1 MPTTASSPVCVL
13 LDYVVHASRRRSV
26 LVVGLTLLLF
36 GLSCRADVTDDIER
50 QVQSDPHRVLSE
62 TKLSPGASPAAQD
75 LPTQLRTL
83 RMQVMAQA
91 IFDET
96 DGELIETG
104 LTLARALKDTE
115 AECELQ
121 TAKGESF
128 FDANRAPEAEAASKQ
143 AEELAAQ
150 AGLLRQVVR
159 ARYYRGMQYFGRGR
173 TSEALALFVSALPLA
188 EEIGDRFGAA
198 AALNGMAASSFSPR
212 SAAEDYK
219 RSIELYRRALQTIDP
234 NTYASFAVMVKHNLG
249 MALKNSGDGPGARME
264 YASALELAQ
273 KLHHRLAEAMMSW
286 RLAGLELD
294 DDRPQ
299 LALAR
304 LDIAEPFFD
313 ESGNLG
319 MQFNVRLDRADA
331 LARLGK
337 RQASLEVLAS
347 AEKLLPALKNAR
359 RELLYFEAAARIQAR
374 LRNMGE
380 AYEAMLRV
388 RIADK
393 AAAVAANDALAA
405 ELRTRFDAERKE
417 KDNEVLRAK
426 QLESEA
432 RRQALLLALA
442 SAVLLLLGLA
452 TILHLQVRQKRRFAT
467 LALSDELTKLPNRRS
482 MLDTAERQ
490 LRGRREVSGAFHLA
504 LLDIDHFKLVND
516 KHGHDVG
523 DLVLRAFAQAC
534 APLVRGGD
542 TLGRFG
548 GEEFLLVLP
557 QCDANAVAAVFARL
571 QKAVHAIRVPNIELG
586 KELSF
591 SMGVAAAGPDESL
604 EALLKRADAALYAA
618 KDAGRDRCLL
628 APNTGPQSD
637 RAPPATA
644 TRGGVSDEPAGAQRH
659 PVSC

>member
-1 MPTTASSPVCVL
+1 M
-13 LDYVVHASRRRSV
+13 
-26 LVVGLTLLLF
+26 LLLF
-36 GLSCRADVTDDIER
+36 GLSSRADVTEDIER

-62 TKLSPGASPAAQD
+62 AKSRPSASPAAQD
-75 LPTQLRTL
+75 LPVQLRLL
-83 RMQVMAQA
+83 RMQVMAQV
-91 IFDET
+91 ILSET

-104 LTLARALKDTE
+104 LTLARRLRDTE

-121 TAKGESF
+121 IAKGEHL
-128 FDANRAPEAEAASKQ
+128 FDANRAPEAEAAVKQ

-150 AGLLRQVVR
+150 AGLQRQVVR
-159 ARYYRGMQYFGRGR
+159 ARYYLGMQYFGSGR
-173 TSEALALFVSALPLA
+173 TSEALALFVKALPLA
-188 EEIGDRFGAA
+188 EEIGDQFGAA
-198 AALNGMAASSFSPR
+198 AALNGMAAASFSPR

-219 RSIELYRRALQTIDP
+219 RSIELYRRALHTIEQD
-234 NTYASFAVMVKHNLG
+234 TYASFAVMVKHNLA
-249 MALKNSGDGPGARME
+249 MALKNSGDVPGARVE

-273 KLHHRLAEAMMSW
+273 KMRHRLAEAMLSW
-286 RLAGLELD
+286 RLAGLDLH

-299 LALAR
+299 RALAR
-304 LDIAEPFFD
+304 LDVAEPFFD
-313 ESGNLG
+313 ESNNLG

-331 LARLGK
+331 LARLGNQ
-337 RQASLEVLAS
+337 QASLKMLAS

-374 LRNMGE
+374 LQNMGE

-388 RIADK
+388 RVADK

-405 ELRTRFDAERKE
+405 ELRARFDAERKE

-432 RRQALLLALA
+432 RRQVLLLALA

-482 MLDTAERQ
+482 MLDTAGRQ

-504 LLDIDHFKLVND
+504 LLDIDHFKRVND
-516 KHGHDVG
+516 QHGHDVG
-523 DLVLRAFAQAC
+523 DWVLRAFAQAC
-534 APLVRGGD
+534 APLVRGSD

-548 GEEFLLVLP
+548 GEEFLLILP
-557 QCDANAVAAVFARL
+557 QCDANTVAAVFARL

-586 KELSF
+586 RELSF

-628 APNTGPQSD
+628 APGTGPHSD
-637 RAPPATA
+637 RALPAA
-644 TRGGVSDEPAGAQRH
+644 APRQGVPDEPAALTAIH
-659 PVSC
+659 PNELVQG